1 MKRLSVILAFVAVAV
16 SFSSCK
22 INRQDKMIGYWRQVS
37 FSDPDSVETVKFWTF
52 YDGDVLEIVTVK
64 PKTDSTKNGQLAS
77 YLPASMPKTKEDLND
92 CDTVQIIQYTY
103 TTEGKELSI
112 FMPGED
118 ADKQYIVGSHS
129 ICGEYWLDELKKG
142 KRMKMVRRKQPGGEK
157 GGAYLRIELVK
168 L

>member
-16 SFSSCK
+16 CFSSCK
-22 INRQDKMIGYWRQVS
+22 INRQDKMIGYWKQVP
-37 FSDPDSVETVKFWTF
+37 FSDPDSVETMKFWTF
-52 YDGDVLEIVTVK
+52 YDGDVLEVVTVK
-64 PKTDSTKNGQLAS
+64 PKTDSTQNGQLAS
-77 YLPASMPKTKEDLND
+77 YLPGSMPKTKEDLNN
-92 CDTVQIIQYTY
+92 CDTVELTQFTY

-112 FMPGED
+112 FLPGED
-118 ADKQYIVGSHS
+118 SDSKYIVGSHS

-142 KRMKMVRRKQPGGEK
+142 KRMKMVRRRQPGGEK